1 MAEQEIRFFT
11 IEEANG
17 ALPLVRRIVADILE
31 ENERLE
37 RFLPRLQAARTSDG
51 EELSEVRE
59 AVARASSGIEDC
71 LAELD
76 QIGCV
81 FKGAPEGL
89 IDFYSHRDGR
99 PVFLC
104 WKHGEDSVRH
114 WHELDAGYA
123 GREPLVPATMLDG
136 ELPGGRED

>member
-1 MAEQEIRFFT
+1 MIEDEVRFFT
-11 IEEANG
+11 VEEANR

-37 RFLPRLQAARTSDG
+37 ELLPRLQEARRQG
-51 EELSEVRE
+51 GPELEAVRE
-59 AVARASSGIEDC
+59 AVARASAGVEGY

-76 QIGCV
+76 QIGCL
-81 FKGAPEGL
+81 FKGAPQGL
-89 IDFYSHRDGR
+89 VDFYARRDGR

-104 WKHGEDSVRH
+104 WQYGEEAVQH

-123 GREPLVPATMLDG
+123 GREPLVPASLLDG
-136 ELPGGRED
+136 EAPGGRVD